1 MATNLDNCYFTIKA
15 DNKDI
20 TDLTEIKSNG
30 IYNPTPT
37 VTYNTTNS
45 GKSTQPPGNF
55 TVYQMEHQTIQFY
68 NTFLT
73 EYSNCFDNIKT
84 PNDMDKL
91 TSCPSAKTALIRAQN
106 MQLILDSAIGK
117 IPSNLTSG
125 ITQGKVDASYNYILS
140 NYNNL
145 VNTRSKLD
153 QQMKDIQKTSDS
165 VYSMYK
171 GSYDSTMY
179 SQILLT
185 VLATSLIYY
194 VFVKL

>member
-1 MATNLDNCYFTIKA
+1 MATNLDNCYFTIT
-15 DNKDI
+15 NPTI
-20 TDLTEIKSNG
+20 TDLNTIKSDT
-30 IYNPTPT
+30 IYSSTPT
-37 VTYNTTNS
+37 VTYDNGNS
-45 GKSTQPPGNF
+45 GLSTQPTNSF
-55 TVYQMEHQTIQFY
+55 TVYQMENQMVKFY

-73 EYSNCFDNIKT
+73 EYSKCVNSVTPSTMDSLTNC
-84 PNDMDKL
+84 PNAD
-91 TSCPSAKTALIRAQN
+91 TALIQARN
-106 MQLILDSAIGK
+106 LELILKSAIEK
-117 IPSNLTSG
+117 IPSSVKEN
-125 ITQGKVDASYNYILS
+125 IVQGKVDTSYNYILS

>member
-1 MATNLDNCYFTIKA
+1 MATNLNNCYFTITNPTIA
-15 DNKDI
+15 
-20 TDLTEIKSNG
+20 DLTQIKSYE
-30 IYNPTPT
+30 IYDETPT
-37 VTYNTTNS
+37 VTYANS
-45 GKSTQPPGNF
+45 GSSTQPTNTF
-55 TVYQMEHQTIQFY
+55 TVYQMENQMVKFY

-73 EYSNCFDNIKT
+73 EYSKCVKNVTTICTNSLPDCTEAEK
-84 PNDMDKL
+84 
-91 TSCPSAKTALIRAQN
+91 ALIQARN
-106 MQLILDSAIGK
+106 MELILKSAIEK
-117 IPSNLTSG
+117 IPDSVKGN
-125 ITQGKVDASYNYILS
+125 INQVMVDASYNYILS

>member
-1 MATNLDNCYFTIKA
+1 MATNLDNCYFTITG
-15 DNKDI
+15 I
-20 TDLTEIKSNG
+20 SDLTEIKSDG
-30 IYNPTPT
+30 IYSSIPE
-37 VTYNTTNS
+37 VTYNTTAS

-55 TVYQMEHQTIQFY
+55 TVYQMEHQTVQFY

-73 EYSNCFDNIKT
+73 EYSKCSKNINTSNC
-84 PNDMDKL
+84 MDKL
-91 TSCPSAKTALIRAQN
+91 TDCPIAKTALIQARN

-117 IPSNLTSG
+117 IPSNLTSD
-125 ITQGKVDASYNYILS
+125 ITQGKVDASYNYIIS
-140 NYNNL
+140 HYNNL
-145 VNTRSKLD
+145 VDTRSKLD

>member
-1 MATNLDNCYFTIKA
+1 MDN
-15 DNKDI
+15 
-20 TDLTEIKSNG
+20 
-30 IYNPTPT
+30 
-37 VTYNTTNS
+37 
-45 GKSTQPPGNF
+45 
-55 TVYQMEHQTIQFY
+55 
-68 NTFLT
+68 
-73 EYSNCFDNIKT
+73 
-84 PNDMDKL
+84 L
-91 TSCPSAKTALIRAQN
+91 TSCPSAKTALIQARN
-106 MQLILDSAIGK
+106 MQLILNSAIEK

-125 ITQGKVDASYNYILS
+125 INQDTVNTNYNSILS
-140 NYNNL
+140 KYNNL
-145 VNTRSKLD
+145 VDTRSKLD

>member
-1 MATNLDNCYFTIKA
+1 MNTGSTNNL
-15 DNKDI
+15 
-20 TDLTEIKSNG
+20 TD
-30 IYNPTPT
+30 
-37 VTYNTTNS
+37 
-45 GKSTQPPGNF
+45 
-55 TVYQMEHQTIQFY
+55 
-68 NTFLT
+68 
-73 EYSNCFDNIKT
+73 
-84 PNDMDKL
+84 
-91 TSCPSAKTALIRAQN
+91 CPYAETALIQARN
-106 MQLILDSAIGK
+106 MELILKSAIEK
-117 IPSNLTSG
+117 IPGSVKGDIN
-125 ITQGKVDASYNYILS
+125 QGKVDASYNYILS

>member
-1 MATNLDNCYFTIKA
+1 MATNLDNCYFTIT
-15 DNKDI
+15 NPTI
-20 TDLTEIKSNG
+20 TDLTGIKSNG
-30 IYNPTPT
+30 IYNPIPA

-45 GKSTQPPGNF
+45 GTSTQPSGNF
-55 TVYQMEHQTIQFY
+55 TVYQMESQMVKFY

-91 TSCPSAKTALIRAQN
+91 TSCPSAQTALIKAQN
-106 MQLILDSAIGK
+106 MQKILDSAIEK
-117 IPSNLTSG
+117 IPASIKGDIN
-125 ITQGKVDASYNYILS
+125 DASYNYILS

>member
-1 MATNLDNCYFTIKA
+1 MATDLGNCYFTIQ
-15 DNKDI
+15 DI
-20 TDLTEIKSNG
+20 NDLTNIKSDD
-30 IYNPTPT
+30 IYSSTPT
-37 VTYNTTNS
+37 VSYNDTDS
-45 GKSTQPPGNF
+45 GNSTQPSGNF

-73 EYSNCFDNIKT
+73 EYSKCFTNIKN
-84 PNDMDKL
+84 PNDMDNL
-91 TSCPSAKTALIRAQN
+91 TSCPSAKTALIQARN
-106 MQLILDSAIGK
+106 MQLILNSAIEK

-125 ITQGKVDASYNYILS
+125 INQDTVNTNYNSILS
-140 NYNNL
+140 KYNNL
-145 VNTRSKLD
+145 VDTRSKLD